1 MNIYSLAGPTRPCE
15 EDHDDGDGPPEAPP
29 AGPGGGRARAE
40 AGLMAQ
46 VARLYHEGRLTQRQI
61 AARLRCS
68 QGTVCRLLKRAERRG
83 IVRVTVSPPHGT
95 FVDLEELLER
105 KFGLAQAVIAR
116 AGWDDDLPVQAALG
130 AAAAHFLE
138 TTLKARDVIGVGSGS
153 ATLRAM
159 VEQMHPL
166 WKLYGCR
173 VVQLVGGL
181 GDPAA
186 KEHGPQLVSQLA
198 TLTRG
203 QAHFLAAPGLLE
215 SPEAVAALAQDPQI
229 RETLALFDR
238 LTVALVGIGAV
249 EPSGGTAGGGHPRFS
264 AAERQALEA
273 QGAVGEVCLR
283 FYDARGQEVQDGPG
297 GRVFGLEAARLRRV
311 PRVVGIAGGKRKRQA
326 LLGAV
331 RGRWV
336 NALITDQFSAEA
348 LARA

>member
-1 MNIYSLAGPTRPCE
+1 MNNYSNADPPRPCE
-15 EDHDDGDGPPEAPP
+15 DDDGDGRPPDANP
-29 AGPGGGRARAE
+29 AEPGGGRARAE
-40 AGLMAQ
+40 ARLMAQ
-46 VARLYHEGRLTQRQI
+46 VARLYHEDRLTQRQI

-105 KFGLAQAVIAR
+105 KFGLAQVVIAR

-138 TTLKARDVIGVGSGS
+138 ATLKSRGVVGVGSGS

-166 WKLYGCR
+166 WKLCDCR

-186 KEHGPQLVSQLA
+186 KEHGHHLVGQLA

-203 QAHFLAAPGLLE
+203 QAHCLAAPGLLD
-215 SPEAVAALAQDPQI
+215 SPEAVQALAQDPQN

-238 LTVALVGIGAV
+238 LTVALVGIGPV
-249 EPSGGTAGGGHPRFS
+249 EPPGGSAGGDRPRFS

-273 QGAVGEVCLR
+273 QGAVGQVCLR
-283 FYDARGQEVQDGPG
+283 FYDARGQEVQGGPG
-297 GRVFGLEAARLRRV
+297 ARAFGLDAARLRSI

-326 LLGAV
+326 ILGAL

>member
-1 MNIYSLAGPTRPCE
+1 MNNYSNAAPPRPCE
-15 EDHDDGDGPPEAPP
+15 DDDGDGHPPGADP
-29 AGPGGGRARAE
+29 ADPGAGRTRAE
-40 AGLMAQ
+40 ARLMTQ
-46 VARLYHEGRLTQRQI
+46 VARLYHEGRLTQSQI

-83 IVRVTVSPPHGT
+83 IVRVTVSPPQGT

-105 KFGLAQAVIAR
+105 KFGLAQVVVAR

-186 KEHGPQLVSQLA
+186 KEHGPHLVSQLA

-203 QAHFLAAPGLLE
+203 QAHVLAAPGLLE
-215 SPEAVAALAQDPQI
+215 SPEAAAALAQDPQN
-229 RETLALFDR
+229 REALALFDG

-249 EPSGGTAGGGHPRFS
+249 EPSGGPAGGHPRFS
-264 AAERQALEA
+264 AAERQALES
-273 QGAVGEVCLR
+273 QGVVGEVCLR
-283 FYDARGQEVQDGPG
+283 FYNARGQAVQGGPG
-297 GRVFGLEAARLRRV
+297 ARAFGLDAARLRRV
-311 PRVVGIAGGKRKRQA
+311 PRAVGIAGGKRKRQA